1 MHNEYASPMYTLYFA
16 HPYARGRCGSL
27 KPHPYS
33 CDELLQFIC
42 MYTFLINN
50 TSNRIQPFFMQ
61 QSGYWLEPVS
71 IHFFKMRIWC
81 ECTGAYG
88 VIGCRLTLTCTV
100 PLKLKELVGTHG
112 PYNCVRT
119 THVPNAFHPQCML
132 LSFCPCHGLL
142 AYKEERKKL
151 ERTCRRD
158 EIRSLPH

>member
-1 MHNEYASPMYTLYFA
+1 MNMHHLCTHCILHTHMQEDDVDHWNHTHIHVMNYCNLYA
-16 HPYARGRCGSL
+16 
-27 KPHPYS
+27 
-33 CDELLQFIC
+33 
-42 MYTFLINN
+42 NN
-50 TSNRIQPFFMQ
+50 TSICIQPFFTQ
-61 QSGYWLEPVS
+61 QSRYWLKPVL

-88 VIGCRLTLTCTV
+88 VFGCRRTLTCMV

-112 PYNCVRT
+112 PYDCVRT

-151 ERTCRRD
+151 ERKCRRD